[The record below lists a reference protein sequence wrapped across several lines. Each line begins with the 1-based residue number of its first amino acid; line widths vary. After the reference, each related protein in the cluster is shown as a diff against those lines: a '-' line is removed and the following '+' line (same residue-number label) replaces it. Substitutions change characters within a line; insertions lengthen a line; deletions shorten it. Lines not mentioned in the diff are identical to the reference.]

1 MFVFFFPS
9 FFFLLAVIVVCTLK
23 KRFYL
28 LLLYKKSHV
37 FVVVLHIRFPI
48 SRGALTH
55 FCFFSLSLSFSL
67 TVISSVRKPSLSL
80 LTYSVSLSRF
90 TSTLLKLRQT
100 ESTFFTTS
108 FSTLLNEQ
116 TRMQLFSFSV
126 CVCEGRF
133 RLSLYLK

>member
-1 MFVFFFPS
+1 MCLFSSSLP
-9 FFFLLAVIVVCTLK
+9 FFLLAVIVVCTLK

-28 LLLYKKSHV
+28 LLLYKKSHF

-67 TVISSVRKPSLSL
+67 AVISSVRKPSLSL
-80 LTYSVSLSRF
+80 SLLTYSFSLSRF

-100 ESTFFTTS
+100 ERTFFTTS

-116 TRMQLFSFSV
+116 TRMRLFSFSV
-126 CVCEGRF
+126 YVCVRGRYQ
-133 RLSLYLK
+133 LS